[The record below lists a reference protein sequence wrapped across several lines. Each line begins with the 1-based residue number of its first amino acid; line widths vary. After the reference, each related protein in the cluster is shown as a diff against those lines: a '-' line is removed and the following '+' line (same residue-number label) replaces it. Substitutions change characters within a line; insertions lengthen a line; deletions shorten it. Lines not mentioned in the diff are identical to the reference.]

1 MILQIKSESELKQNV
16 IIVSKTG
23 YFGEKNKL
31 ETWCIMPFQPL
42 RILLLNTNIIMVMT
56 IILTVV

>member
-1 MILQIKSESELKQNV
+1 MWTGRKCSKTFSKTV
-16 IIVSKTG
+16 GKTG

-31 ETWCIMPFQPL
+31 ETWWIMPFQPL